1 MSIARISDS
10 LAGDLPKLL
19 LEAAT
24 LNSGGLDSSNFKDTL
39 TIRDYTDKYLP
50 VLSIISFTDAYNELS
65 KYTELTE
72 EYKTSFMKAVREGVN
87 KSKSIVKVESS
98 TSITEAMQKI
108 ALDPNLSEIQKAIKI
123 RNLFSKGYVLSDSEQ
138 ISPDSVIFVVS
149 NFSAVGTRI
158 NKYVNESLKKSGI
171 SESLGKYLDL
181 GHSSVRYGNSSSY
194 AFNSPKLTAVLFDIS
209 TTSRSSFI
217 SSSINLN
224 QAASIYVKKT
234 EQIEQSVT
242 VEKSFGDGFV
252 NIFVQFGGSIVTLE
266 NSLENQER
274 GRTLERAEKFGTNKA
289 VLQKLVARFKDI
301 KDTAVNGQYNT
312 SELGR
317 IIRNLVKYSSSPSG
331 IDHIVHQILSSITGK
346 KVDVFKQKRSSSK
359 KKKITSTTK
368 IILPNNLNTGSKY
381 RPKVTPIRNINTGR
395 FYSLTSLQ
403 SLLNASLAQ
412 KIKENMGDGSRRDI
426 LNLRSGRLAES
437 AKVERLSESRA
448 GMITAF
454 YTYMKNP
461 YATFSDGGRQ
471 QYPRSR
477 DPKLLISKSIRE
489 IAAAQ
494 VNNRLRAVLV

>member
-10 LAGDLPKLL
+10 LAGDLPRLL

-24 LNSGGLDSSNFKDTL
+24 ANSKGLDSSDFKDTL

-50 VLSIISFTDAYNELS
+50 VLSIISFADTYKELS

-72 EYKTSFMKAVREGVN
+72 EYKSSFMNAVREGVN
-87 KSKSIVKVESS
+87 RSKSIVRSESS
-98 TSITEAMQKI
+98 IVLKEKMQII
-108 ALDPNLSEIQKAIKI
+108 ALDNKLSEVQKAIKI
-123 RNLFSKGYVLSDSEQ
+123 RNLFSKGYVLSDSDQ

-149 NFSAVGTRI
+149 NFLAVGTRI

-171 SESLGKYLDL
+171 SETLGKYLDL
-181 GHSSVRYGNSSSY
+181 GHSSVRYGDSSTY
-194 AFNSPKLTAVLFDIS
+194 AFNSPKLTAVLFDI
-209 TTSRSSFI
+209 TTTNPSSFV
-217 SSSINLN
+217 SGSINLN

-274 GRTLERAEKFGTNKA
+274 GRTLEKAEKFGTNKA

-301 KDTAVNGQYNT
+301 KDTAIKGQYNT

-317 IIRNLVKYSSSPSG
+317 IIRNLFKYSSSPSG
-331 IDHIVHQILSSITGK
+331 ADHIVHQIISSILGK
-346 KVDVFKQKRSSSK
+346 KVEGFKQKRSASK
-359 KKKITSTTK
+359 KKKVTTTTK
-368 IILPNNLNTGSKY
+368 IKLPTNLNIGKKHSPKVSLPNG
-381 RPKVTPIRNINTGR
+381 TPIN
-395 FYSLTSLQ
+395 LASLQ
-403 SLLNASLAQ
+403 SLLDALLIQ
-412 KIKENMGDGSRRDI
+412 KVKDNMGDGSRRDV
-426 LNLRSGRLAES
+426 LNLRTGRLAES

-461 YATFSDGGRQ
+461 YATFSAGGMQ
-471 QYPRSR
+471 QMPRSR
-477 DPKLLISKSIRE
+477 DPKALISKSIRE
-489 IAAAQ
+489 IAATQ
-494 VNNRLRAVLV
+494 VGNRLRAVLV